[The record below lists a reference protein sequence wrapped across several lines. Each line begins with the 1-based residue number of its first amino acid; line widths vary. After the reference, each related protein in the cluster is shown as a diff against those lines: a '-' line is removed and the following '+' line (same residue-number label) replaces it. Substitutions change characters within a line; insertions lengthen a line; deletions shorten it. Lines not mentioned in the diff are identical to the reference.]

1 MRGDFRRKFKDK
13 GIIVGIR
20 AERPTPELMLIQFWF
35 GFHRRYTNND
45 TLPEW
50 GILASYLGSQSL
62 IALTANLR
70 ARYRA
75 KRHIYTNPNANLNAN
90 PNANP

>member
-1 MRGDFRRKFKDK
+1 MVPIDGREESNHVEG
-13 GIIVGIR
+13 G
-20 AERPTPELMLIQFWF
+20 
-35 GFHRRYTNND
+35 YTNND

-50 GILASYLGSQSL
+50 GIQASYLGCILAAGVL

-70 ARYRA
+70 VCYHA

>member
-1 MRGDFRRKFKDK
+1 MTLYRGY
-13 GIIVGIR
+13 
-20 AERPTPELMLIQFWF
+20 A
-35 GFHRRYTNND
+35 NSN

-50 GILASYLGSQSL
+50 GIQASYYLSCLPAAGVL

-90 PNANP
+90 TNTNL

>member
-1 MRGDFRRKFKDK
+1 MIITILSNQKLQPHGLVRG
-13 GIIVGIR
+13 
-20 AERPTPELMLIQFWF
+20 
-35 GFHRRYTNND
+35 YTNND

-50 GILASYLGSQSL
+50 GIQASYLGCREAAGVL